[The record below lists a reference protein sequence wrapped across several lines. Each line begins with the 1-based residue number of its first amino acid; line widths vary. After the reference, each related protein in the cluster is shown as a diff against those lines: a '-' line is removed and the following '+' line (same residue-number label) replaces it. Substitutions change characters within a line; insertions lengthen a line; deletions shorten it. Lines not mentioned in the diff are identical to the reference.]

1 MLCLSPYFGPTSVV
15 CSLFR
20 PLLSCTLCLSPYF
33 GPFIGSPS
41 DINQDMPRT
50 IPSDDEI
57 FERNRH
63 LLAPPRLVQDMH
75 LEKQHDPSARPPGGQ
90 AKPKSVRRKS
100 NGYRAEAVRSAM
112 KWAWDGYV
120 HYAWGADHLLPV
132 SKKSDEWFGLGLTLI
147 DSLDTLLLMGLMEE
161 FDHAENWVL
170 NHLSFDKDVKVNLF
184 ETTIR
189 VLGGLLSTYWLT
201 GTELYLDR
209 AVDLADRLLVA
220 FDTQSG
226 IPLSDVNLRTRKA
239 SGPSWSSDSSSSE
252 VTTLQLEFNYLSRV
266 TGNPKYAEATDE
278 VMNQVVRALPAD
290 GLIPQ
295 WINPKSGQFKGDT
308 FTLGARGDSYY
319 EYLLKQWIQDPNAS
333 SKDYLKDLYTDAMQS
348 VMDQLVQTTRGPR
361 QLTFVGERV
370 GRNFSPKM
378 DHLVCFL
385 SGTLALGAANG
396 LGGGM
401 SGDHMDL
408 AVALA
413 DTCYAMYNTTKTG
426 LAPEI
431 SMFDTQ
437 SSTRD
442 IWSKPADRHNLL
454 RPETVES
461 LFYLYRLTGD
471 RQYQDWGWEIF
482 QAFETYSRVSSGGYT
497 SLNDVEKIPP
507 PSRDKM
513 ESFFLGE
520 TLKYFWLLFDG
531 VSELTDRIDLGSCV
545 FNTEAHPMPIF

>member
-1 MLCLSPYFGPTSVV
+1 
-15 CSLFR
+15 
-20 PLLSCTLCLSPYF
+20 
-33 GPFIGSPS
+33 
-41 DINQDMPRT
+41 
-50 IPSDDEI
+50 
-57 FERNRH
+57 
-63 LLAPPRLVQDMH
+63 
-75 LEKQHDPSARPPGGQ
+75 
-90 AKPKSVRRKS
+90 
-100 NGYRAEAVRSAM
+100 M